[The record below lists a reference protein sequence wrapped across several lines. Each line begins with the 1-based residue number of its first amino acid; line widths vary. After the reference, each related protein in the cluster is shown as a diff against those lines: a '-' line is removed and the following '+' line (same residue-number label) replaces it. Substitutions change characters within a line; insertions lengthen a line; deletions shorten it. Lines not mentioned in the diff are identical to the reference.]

1 MRLASARH
9 PGTPPRER
17 ALLDAW
23 YFRLLQQR
31 ERLWML
37 GRSPGD
43 SELREV
49 NRAIGELQRGQE
61 VEIPDG
67 WVAAWL
73 VKREPA

>member
-1 MRLASARH
+1 MKLASVRH
-9 PGTPPRER
+9 PGTPRAER

-23 YFRLLQQR
+23 YFRLLRAR

-37 GRSPGD
+37 GRAPGD

-73 VKREPA
+73 ARQERS